1 MKVPESYRN
10 REQAYVKHHL
20 LRTYLERLFMIIGQT
35 QSIIRY
41 VDCFSGPW
49 NEQDENLQDTS
60 IGISLGIMHKCQ
72 AGLKRMGKSV
82 RFQALFIEK
91 DKRAFEKLEAYLSAC
106 TSLDVITAARNG
118 EFYDLREQIL
128 NWCGQDDF
136 TFFFIDPKGWKRV
149 IEIPTLD
156 PFLRRPNSEFL
167 INFMYDFLLR
177 THTQGSFQEDM
188 QSIFGNVPE
197 TTGMTP
203 QQKEAYLV
211 RLYRS
216 RLKQIAPSRGRA
228 PRTAHVPILY
238 PLRDRTLYH
247 LVYLTRHAKGIA
259 VFMKA
264 SEKLD
269 IVQRRVRAQAKQELR
284 ESRTGQCEFAFEL
297 CNDPEGVENVDS
309 SEVRSYWLG
318 KLSPHPHRFGI
329 EQLADMIEETGWFES
344 DFQAAFGKLA
354 SQGIVANLDDGT
366 KRRRKKYVHF
376 EAQHNQGEHLIR
388 LKS

>member
-10 REQAYVKHHL
+10 REQAYVKHYL
-20 LRTYLERLFMIIGQT
+20 LRTYLERLFMIVGQS

-60 IGISLGIMHKCQ
+60 IGISLGIMNKCRD
-72 AGLKRMGKSV
+72 GLKRMGKSV

-91 DKRAFEKLEAYLSAC
+91 DKQAFEKLETYLSAC
-106 TSLDVITAARNG
+106 TSSDVITAARNG

-136 TFFFIDPKGWKRV
+136 TFFFIDPKGWKKAV
-149 IEIPTLD
+149 EISTLE

-177 THTQGSFQEDM
+177 THTQESFQEDM
-188 QSIFGNVPE
+188 REIFGNIPD
-197 TTGMTP
+197 TTGITP
-203 QQKEAYLV
+203 KQKEAHLINM
-211 RLYRS
+211 YRS
-216 RLKQIAPSRGRA
+216 RLKQIAPSRGGI

-259 VFMKA
+259 VFMEA
-264 SEKLD
+264 SEKLEL
-269 IVQRRVRAQAKQELR
+269 VQRRAREQAKQEKR
-284 ESRTGQCEFAFEL
+284 VSRTGQCEFDFKFS
-297 CNDPEGVENVDS
+297 NDLKSIESVDL
-309 SEVRSYWLG
+309 SEVRSYWLQ
-318 KLSPHPHRFGI
+318 KLLPHPRRFGI

-344 DFQAAFGKLA
+344 DFQAAFGELA
-354 SQGIVANLDDGT
+354 SQGIVANLDDKT
-366 KRRRKKYVHF
+366 NRRKKKYVHF
-376 EAQHNQGEHLIR
+376 DAHHNQGEDLIR
-388 LKS
+388 LKL